1 MGFEALV
8 TSYVKVQLAVFWVS
22 EVGTKPDQKP
32 LSIGAHGE
40 LKAAWAMEW
49 FLGRSGTRL
58 CHPARR

>member
-1 MGFEALV
+1 MGFEAFV

-40 LKAAWAMEW
+40 LKAAWAME
-49 FLGRSGTRL
+49 
-58 CHPARR
+58 